1 VTDAP
6 LGPVEVRALGAL
18 IEKSLATP
26 EYYPLTLN
34 GLTLACNQKSNREPV
49 MELDEVEVSRAL
61 TELIRRQMAYETAGS
76 RSQKYGQHFTRLHK
90 MIGAESAAFCVILLR
105 GPQTPGEIKGLAGRM
120 HEWQSLEEVEAALA
134 DLIERGLVVKLPRSP
149 GRKEHRYAHTLS
161 GVPEAVEEE
170 RGPAPAPAM
179 SAARAESDRVSALE
193 EEVRAL
199 RSELEELRNAFTDFK
214 RQFD

>member
-1 VTDAP
+1 MTDAP

-76 RSQKYGQHFTRLHK
+76 RTQKYGQHFTLLHK
-90 MIGAESAAFCVILLR
+90 MIGAESSALCVMLLR
-105 GPQTPGEIKGLAGRM
+105 GPQTPGEIKGRTGRM

-134 DLIERGLVVKLPRSP
+134 ELIERGLVVKLPRSP

-161 GVPEAVEEE
+161 GAPEAAEEE

-179 SAARAESDRVSALE
+179 AAARVESDRVSAIE